1 MGCPKGQ
8 DHDSRDQDAQEWNQ
22 QAQEYGRI

>member
-22 QAQEYGRI
+22 QAQENGHI